1 MTSRQRDTLS
11 MDTGVTIDAQIL
23 DSRRTV
29 DAKLK
34 HKINFSKFAYSMIDN
49 QFLILIQEKALKSLI
64 LPHILH
70 LYKICAGMDEI
81 SEEPTFCYVNI
92 SGQVFKTRH
101 RTLAQFPDTLLGS
114 DEKEDYY
121 DKARDMFLFQRDRQS
136 FDSILYY
143 YQSGGVLKKPPNV
156 SEAVFNKEV
165 MFFKIKTHM
174 CSNGVMQTT
183 NPKVKGLKKILSQK
197 PTEYL
202 HYQKLFRIQVI
213 DLVVT
218 IIFVT
223 AVVCEQV
230 IQPES
235 EFKSEDRFTS
245 LTGSWKDLD
254 APLKVIMSI
263 ETLCTLWITTFLIM
277 RFYWSENRIKFSKSF
292 MAIMDAFVVLSYF
305 VTLLLFELEA
315 YLEKQ
320 SDGEYDK
327 SRFYTVYRVM
337 ACLRMIKLFRMVHV
351 FNIARYNA
359 LFFSLGMAVK
369 DSLNDLLVI
378 LLFIFFCVVTY
389 ATIMFWVE
397 FDFVVTEEEDEPIAT
412 LQSNF
417 VTNVLYNTTQH
428 HNIVVTDTCAAV
440 VNDIL
445 HAVASNITVEEEM
458 AVKFDSIF
466 SCMWWSLITITTVG
480 YGDMVPTSI
489 AG

>member
-1 MTSRQRDTLS
+1 M
-11 MDTGVTIDAQIL
+11 
-23 DSRRTV
+23 
-29 DAKLK
+29 
-34 HKINFSKFAYSMIDN
+34 Y
-49 QFLILIQEKALKSLI
+49 E
-64 LPHILH
+64 
-70 LYKICAGMDEI
+70 EI
-81 SEEPTFCYVNI
+81 KEEPTFCYLNI

-114 DEKEDYY
+114 DEKNKFY
-121 DKARDMFLFQRDRQS
+121 DKSRNMFCFQRDRQS

-156 SEAVFNKEV
+156 NEAVFNMEV
-165 MFFKIKTHM
+165 IFFKIKTHL
-174 CSNGVMQTT
+174 CSNGTMQTT
-183 NPKVKGLKKILSQK
+183 NPKVRGLKKILSQK

-202 HYQKLFRIQVI
+202 HYQKLFRIHVI

-223 AVVCEQV
+223 AVICEQV

-235 EFKSEDRFTS
+235 EFRSKDRFTS
-245 LTGSWKDLD
+245 LTGTWKDLD
-254 APLKVIMSI
+254 TPLKVIMSI

-277 RFYWSENRIKFSKSF
+277 RFYWSENRKKFAKSI

-305 VTLLLFELEA
+305 VTCVLFELEV

-327 SRFYTVYRVM
+327 GRFYTVYRVM

-397 FDFVVTEEEDEPIAT
+397 FDFVKVENPLDDNET
-412 LQSNF
+412 LLALKSDFVNNF
-417 VTNVLYNTTQH
+417 LNNTSDS
-428 HNIVVTDTCAAV
+428 VVVNGTCSAV
-440 VNDIL
+440 VREIL
-445 HAVASNITVEEEM
+445 HVVAAIQIQTAEENMSE
-458 AVKFDSIF
+458 KFDSIF
-466 SCMWWSLITITTVG
+466 SCMWWSLVTITTVG
-480 YGDMVPTSI
+480 YGDMVPTTVVGEVLGNIRTLFRSSYTRI
-489 AG
+489 LYPCNWESTVLSMNYLPISV